1 MKQRDIKWYGWKPSL
16 PDNRDFYFKVTA
28 PVPLPS
34 FVDLR
39 PKCPP
44 VYDQKELGS
53 CTANAIGAAYQFNLI
68 RQNEHAWM
76 PSRLFLYYN
85 ERFIENTVNYDSGA
99 QLKDGLKSL
108 NKDGICDE
116 DLWPYKMCKFKKKPS
131 QKAYIAA
138 KANVIELYEKIP
150 DGNLFLMKQCL
161 AKGTPFVFGFTVY
174 ESFEGEEISKTG
186 IMPEWNPNES
196 VMGGHAVCAVGY
208 LDEKQVMI
216 IRNSWSESWG
226 DKGYFY
232 MPYSYISNPNL
243 ASDFWCIN
251 AV

>member
-1 MKQRDIKWYGWKPSL
+1 MKQRSVKGYGWQKSL
-16 PDNRDFYFKVTA
+16 PDNRDYYYKVTA
-28 PVPLPS
+28 PVPLPTLI
-34 FVDLR
+34 DLR

-44 VYDQKELGS
+44 VYDQSSVGS
-53 CTANAIGAAYQFNLI
+53 CTANAIGAAYQFKLI
-68 RQNEHAWM
+68 SQNETAWM

-116 DLWPYKMCKFKKKPS
+116 KLWPYKVCKYKKKPS
-131 QKAYIAA
+131 KKAYDAA
-138 KANVIELYEKIP
+138 KSNTIELYEKIP

-174 ESFEGEEISKTG
+174 ESFEGEEIARTG
-186 IMPEWNPNES
+186 IMPEWNATES
-196 VMGGHAVCAVGY
+196 IMGGHAVCAVGFD
-208 LDEKQVMI
+208 DEKQVMI
-216 IRNSWSESWG
+216 IRNSWSASWG